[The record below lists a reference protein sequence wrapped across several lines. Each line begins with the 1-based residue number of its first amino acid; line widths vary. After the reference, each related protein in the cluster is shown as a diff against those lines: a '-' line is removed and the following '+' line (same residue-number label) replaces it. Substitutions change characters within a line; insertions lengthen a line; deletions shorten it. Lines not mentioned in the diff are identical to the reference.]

1 MRKNIWN
8 STILICICFVV
19 QLSSCKTI
27 KNVENG
33 KNIKVLSQND
43 LIDSIKTYEL
53 KIDWLKASGNTIIK
67 LGEEKQN
74 IDLNIRIR
82 KDSIIWINLSK
93 YKKKIS
99 RSLFEMDSVK
109 ITTEYPEKLYYFE
122 SINKM
127 QEVMN
132 FSISYNILEEFLLGG
147 SFIDELNDKLILK
160 TKENQYYISS
170 KKNNS
175 KNIIYE
181 SWINPI
187 NFKCDRIN
195 LFFRSNSSNIEI
207 SYDNWKMIDRNL
219 FPTKI
224 NVYIKTLSNDYSIEI
239 TYKNIKFDTPQNFP
253 KIKIDSKYQPLI
265 INE

>member
-43 LIDSIKTYEL
+43 LIDSIKTHEL

-82 KDSIIWINLSK
+82 KDSLIWINLSK

-99 RSLFEMDSVK
+99 RSLFELDSAK

-122 SINKM
+122 SLSNMEKI
-127 QEVMN
+127 MN
-132 FSISYNILEEFLLGG
+132 FSISYNILEEFLLGR
-147 SFIDELNDKLILK
+147 SFINELNDKLILK

-175 KNIIYE
+175 KDIIYE

-195 LFFRSNSSNIEI
+195 MFFRSNSSNIEI

-224 NVYIKTLSNDYSIEI
+224 NVYIKTLSNDYSFEI

>member
-8 STILICICFVV
+8 STILICICFVI

-33 KNIKVLSQND
+33 KNIKALSQKA
-43 LIDSIKTYEL
+43 LIDSIKTHEL
-53 KIDWLKASGNTIIK
+53 KIDWLKGSGNTIIK

-82 KDSIIWINLSK
+82 KDSLIWINLSK

-122 SINKM
+122 SINKIE
-127 QEVMN
+127 EVMN

-147 SFIDELNDKLILK
+147 SFINELNDKLILK
-160 TKENQYYISS
+160 TKENQYYI
-170 KKNNS
+170 
-175 KNIIYE
+175 
-181 SWINPI
+181 
-187 NFKCDRIN
+187 
-195 LFFRSNSSNIEI
+195 
-207 SYDNWKMIDRNL
+207 
-219 FPTKI
+219 
-224 NVYIKTLSNDYSIEI
+224 
-239 TYKNIKFDTPQNFP
+239 
-253 KIKIDSKYQPLI
+253 
-265 INE
+265 